1 MLVNDIYI
9 IIPNGAGVGLA
20 LLQISLFLVFPRQ
33 VGKRAPLALCF
44 GCLDNL
50 ELDEKQRS
58 VDVEKAIAQELWL
71 KRNTTYQSSL
81 PPLR

>member
-33 VGKRAPLALCF
+33 AGKRAPLALCF

-50 ELDEKQRS
+50 ELEEKPSS
-58 VDVEKAIAQELWL
+58 VDLEKAMAQDLWL